1 MDTRQVCML
10 IGLVVVV
17 TVASKYFVNNAADKY
32 VETIQVLNL
41 NNKSNDR

>member
-10 IGLVVVV
+10 IGLVVV
-17 TVASKYFVNNAADKY
+17 TVASKYFVSNAADKY